1 MSRMTMVQFG
11 MVLFAVCLLTQV
23 RGTFHQN

>member
-23 RGTFHQN
+23 RGTFYQN